1 MIIGAC
7 IRMWESG
14 QARQFRT
21 RGISPDDDNHDMH
34 LARLRPGAGAG
45 QERSALPG
53 GRAQRLSLRRPARAD
68 GRTGGELR
76 AAERIRA

>member
-21 RGISPDDDNHDMH
+21 RGISPDDDMH

-53 GRAQRLSLRRPARAD
+53 GRAQRLSLRRPARAG